1 VVLSVSAT
9 FAADEDVA
17 LGEVKDEI
25 EVDDNVLSVEEDV
38 DTLNAIDE
46 PAVEA
51 DDNSDVVGSSSTVTN
66 ATFHNYFDE
75 YGSLTS
81 DADELVFEGDFTGL
95 DVSVITVANDKPVKF
110 TGNDATFKN
119 VQFLIMQSNV
129 TISGFNFIY
138 NDGDGKLIN
147 VIGTNPLDNITISS
161 NNINFTAVNDYDS
174 YAIFAGYEPLL
185 DSRGITNLRI
195 LNNVFT
201 YVGNTNGSTINN
213 VIRVAGYQG
222 YYDWITDEE
231 IPPQACSD
239 ILVDGNTFDIQIP
252 SVPRYNPP
260 ERPNDSYFSA
270 GMEFIFCSNL
280 NIKNNRI
287 GVRYT
292 SSNGEFDTIDVID
305 VRGDPYN
312 MDFFGEIVC
321 KNIAVS
327 NNTINALGHSYIYA
341 ISVSAEGS
349 EIYDNNVNVTS
360 DEYRLVV
367 FMLKLLQHQLLLET
381 IM

>member
-1 VVLSVSAT
+1 MVLSVSAT

-25 EVDDNVLSVEEDV
+25 VVDDNVLSVEEDS
-38 DTLNAIDE
+38 DTLNVTDE

-51 DDNSDVVGSSSTVTN
+51 DDSSNVVGSSSTVTN
-66 ATFHNYFDE
+66 ATFHNYFDAT
-75 YGSLTS
+75 GTLTS

-147 VIGTNPLDNITISS
+147 LIGYDSLDNITISS
-161 NNINFTAVNDYDS
+161 NNINFTAVNDFDS
-174 YAIFAGYEPLL
+174 YAIFAGYEPSL
-185 DSRGITNLRI
+185 DSSAITNLRI

-213 VIRVAGYQG
+213 VIRVAGYPG
-222 YYDWITDEE
+222 YDDGNPYDEV
-231 IPPQACSD
+231 PPQACSD

-252 SVPRYNPP
+252 SVPRYNYD
-260 ERPNDSYFSA
+260 ERPSDSYFSA

-292 SSNGEFDTIDVID
+292 SSNGRYDTIG
-305 VRGDPYN
+305 R
-312 MDFFGEIVC
+312 
-321 KNIAVS
+321 S
-327 NNTINALGHSYIYA
+327 L
-341 ISVSAEGS
+341 
-349 EIYDNNVNVTS
+349 
-360 DEYRLVV
+360 
-367 FMLKLLQHQLLLET
+367 
-381 IM
+381 